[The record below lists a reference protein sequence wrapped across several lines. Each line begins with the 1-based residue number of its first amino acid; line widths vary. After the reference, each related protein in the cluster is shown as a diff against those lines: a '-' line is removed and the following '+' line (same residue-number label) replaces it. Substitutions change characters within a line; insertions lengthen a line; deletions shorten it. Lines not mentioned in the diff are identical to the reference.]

1 MCGIAGFC
9 NRMDKWEECIRKM
22 NAAMQH
28 RGPDAEGIWREENG
42 TIVLGHRR
50 LSVVDLSDA
59 GRQPMVSESGRFVIS
74 FNGEIY
80 NYKSIIKK
88 MEKEGISLRFQGTSD
103 TEVLLK
109 AFEEWGIEK
118 TLSESKGMFAIAL
131 YDRKNK
137 RIYLARDRVGEKPL
151 YYGFIGDSFTFA
163 SDLKSIAV
171 LPDCKKEIN
180 CEILN
185 TYFCYGYI
193 PAPYSIYKGIYK
205 LEPGH
210 ILKIEQPFDK
220 WEIYPYWSMKN
231 IAKYGEDHIYRGSIE
246 DASDELERLLRNSI
260 NEQMSADVPV
270 GAFLSGGIDSSTIVA
285 ILQMITSGKARTYTI
300 GMNEKDYDEAKTA
313 KEIAS
318 ILGTEHTE
326 LYISEKEAQAVIP
339 KLPDIFAEPFA
350 DSSQIPTY
358 LVSKLAHNDV
368 KVVLSGDGGDELFAG
383 YNTYTW
389 VKKTW
394 DSKQR
399 IPYWLQNTRGKIYRS
414 PLMIGN
420 KDRNWL
426 KGKLLSAKS
435 PEELYVNNME
445 EKENRKI
452 SKFSKEINHIGRSYM
467 AGYLREDES
476 NIMLMDL
483 LMYHPDDIL
492 TKVDRSAMANSLETR
507 IPLLDKDIIEFAWSL
522 PIQYKKDEMVTK
534 KVLRNVLYKYVPQS
548 LVDKPKQGFSVPL
561 RKWFKDGELR
571 DWGEELLDPK
581 KLSESEF
588 LNKDVVRRIWTNYL
602 DKDSWYEY
610 IWYILIFQ
618 QWLSANKSM

>member
-220 WEIYPYWSMKN
+220 WEIYPYN
-231 IAKYGEDHIYRGSIE
+231 FI
-246 DASDELERLLRNSI
+246 
-260 NEQMSADVPV
+260 
-270 GAFLSGGIDSSTIVA
+270 
-285 ILQMITSGKARTYTI
+285 
-300 GMNEKDYDEAKTA
+300 
-313 KEIAS
+313 
-318 ILGTEHTE
+318 
-326 LYISEKEAQAVIP
+326 
-339 KLPDIFAEPFA
+339 
-350 DSSQIPTY
+350 
-358 LVSKLAHNDV
+358 
-368 KVVLSGDGGDELFAG
+368 
-383 YNTYTW
+383 
-389 VKKTW
+389 
-394 DSKQR
+394 
-399 IPYWLQNTRGKIYRS
+399 
-414 PLMIGN
+414 
-420 KDRNWL
+420 
-426 KGKLLSAKS
+426 
-435 PEELYVNNME
+435 
-445 EKENRKI
+445 
-452 SKFSKEINHIGRSYM
+452 
-467 AGYLREDES
+467 
-476 NIMLMDL
+476 
-483 LMYHPDDIL
+483 
-492 TKVDRSAMANSLETR
+492 
-507 IPLLDKDIIEFAWSL
+507 
-522 PIQYKKDEMVTK
+522 
-534 KVLRNVLYKYVPQS
+534 
-548 LVDKPKQGFSVPL
+548 
-561 RKWFKDGELR
+561 
-571 DWGEELLDPK
+571 
-581 KLSESEF
+581 
-588 LNKDVVRRIWTNYL
+588 
-602 DKDSWYEY
+602 
-610 IWYILIFQ
+610 
-618 QWLSANKSM
+618 